1 VKKLLLFP
9 ALLAL
14 AFSLWKFGF
23 FRSQFV
29 LSPPEIRGGVVRV
42 DDEHGDRVYYLTS
55 QWEKRVSRAG
65 SSRYGSNSK
74 TTSWLHLDL
83 WALDAESA
91 QPVFRKRLK
100 KDKVNGDLA
109 AMGVEQGILWAR
121 IPELVGVRL
130 ADGVIVADPA
140 RIAARNPSIADMMPK
155 PPELGIFLTDSMQ
168 PLKFDPAAGMI
179 VRLDD
184 ARRVRIDPLTLE
196 ATPYDPPSEKERS
209 AAEGTE
215 PVEKAPVRK
224 EVESISNGMDWYAMV
239 RGIAIG
245 RAESD
250 MDWLGL
256 LAESELEQAKTVKAV
271 SQQMDF
277 TQPRRHRLHR
287 ARLEAYKTDFGTSHA
302 FVDPGPLPE
311 SPEFLMAG
319 LLAAEAGSYQAQTA
333 LWRRDPDSVFV
344 LFRDRLGEEGRLQLA
359 RVAGPAG
366 KPVWSTAL
374 PLSNMSAWLPGETH
388 GLMLGPD
395 PSAPRSPMAEERE
408 NPVMQIVS
416 IDLVTGALKTFNPD
430 LHRDWPAEDMTLQKP

>member
-1 VKKLLLFP
+1 MKKLLLFP

-14 AFSLWKFGF
+14 AFFLWKVARFQ
-23 FRSQFV
+23 SQFV
-29 LSPPEIRGGVVRV
+29 LSPPEILGGVVRV
-42 DDEHGDRVYYLTS
+42 EDEHGDRLYYLTS
-55 QWEKRVSRAG
+55 QWEKRVSRVG
-65 SSRYGSNSK
+65 GSRYSSNSK
-74 TTSWLHLDL
+74 TTSWLHVDL
-83 WALDAESA
+83 WALDAESS

-100 KDKVNGDLA
+100 KDKVNGDLV

-140 RIAARNPSIADMMPK
+140 RIAARNPSISGMMPK
-155 PPELGIFLTDSMQ
+155 PPGLGIFLTDSMQ

-196 ATPYDPPSEKERS
+196 ATPYVAPSGEEKRATAS
-209 AAEGTE
+209 PGS
-215 PVEKAPVRK
+215 VEKVPVRM
-224 EVESISNGMDWYAMV
+224 EVERISNGMDWYAMV
-239 RGIAIG
+239 RGLTME
-245 RAESD
+245 RPDDD

-256 LAESELEQAKTVKAV
+256 LADSELEQAKTVKAV
-271 SQQMDF
+271 SQQMNF
-277 TQPRRHRLHR
+277 TEPRRHRLHR
-287 ARLEAYKTDFGTSHA
+287 ARLEAYKTDFGTSHY
-302 FVDPGPLPE
+302 FVDPVPLPE

-344 LFRDRLGEEGRLQLA
+344 LFRDRLGDEGRLQVA

-374 PLSNMSAWLPGETH
+374 PLSNMSAWLPGKSH
-388 GLMLGPD
+388 AILLGPD

-408 NPVMQIVS
+408 NPVMQIVA
-416 IDLVTGALKTFNPD
+416 IDLATGAIKTFNPD
-430 LHRDWPAEDMTLQKP
+430 LHRDWPAEDAIPAKP